1 MTDSFYGCLLNRQRT
16 TLASSSIVYGGTL
29 SLLLAGTYS
38 IMQTVTLTQ
47 TEIVVAFY
55 YLIIN
60 LTSKPESRQNFSTV
74 FKQKILPA
82 YPTFLVLFVGVVW
95 LLQVDLIQR
104 CFKYLQGLT
113 GLSGCFMLI
122 SIYLELQYNN
132 STVVQLDCKKKMS
145 WLAAS
150 SLLFMSS
157 SSSCMEVEACR
168 SLWGLKWLLPS
179 QALCRC
185 AVLRSLEANLCF
197 KPQVGGGC
205 TRASANIIILNFSS
219 HRPALV
225 FMSRLVVTE
234 SLNPV
239 TVTCTNCCIANWAN
253 LTDKNASLLTRD
265 RYK

>member
-38 IMQTVTLTQ
+38 IVHTVTLTL
-47 TEIVVAFY
+47 TETVMAFY

-60 LTSKPESRQNFSTV
+60 LTSKAESRQNFSTV

-132 STVVQLDCKKKMS
+132 STVVQLDCKKKKKRAG
-145 WLAAS
+145 WQPVH
-150 SLLFMSS
+150 F
-157 SSSCMEVEACR
+157 SSC
-168 SLWGLKWLLPS
+168 LLPPPVW
-179 QALCRC
+179 R
-185 AVLRSLEANLCF
+185 
-197 KPQVGGGC
+197 
-205 TRASANIIILNFSS
+205 
-219 HRPALV
+219 
-225 FMSRLVVTE
+225 SRLVGHSEAWSGFFHHRLSADV
-234 SLNPV
+234 LLWGVWRP
-239 TVTCTNCCIANWAN
+239 TC
-253 LTDKNASLLTRD
+253 ASNRRREVDAPELRQISSC
-265 RYK
+265 